1 MVLVK
6 LNAKTIN
13 VAVAAKYQP
22 HFLCFKSPIPDIK
35 ANVGI
40 SVLKKNDMAK

>member
-6 LNAKTIN
+6 LNAKTTS
-13 VAVAAKYQP
+13 VVVTAKNKL

-35 ANVGI
+35 ANIGI